1 MNVTELARRLN
12 VTPQELRDFLPQ
24 LGFDIGQKA
33 IKVDNNIAQKILE
46 EGSKIKEKIDKQRQT
61 QILPTEV
68 PKTEV
73 PKTIKVPT
81 FIRVRDFAS
90 LIRLPVNKVL
100 IQLMQNGIFT
110 SINEKID
117 ADTASI
123 IGSDLGIEIKQQ
135 KESQETEPE
144 QNEDEQKLA
153 DSLKAKD
160 GETLQKKP
168 PVIVV
173 MGHVDH
179 GKTKLLDTIRKKNT
193 LKGEA
198 GGITQH
204 IGAYQ
209 AIRNNKPI
217 TFIDTPGH
225 EAFTAMRGR
234 GAKVADI
241 AILIV
246 AANDGVKP
254 QTVEAYKI
262 IESAKLPFV
271 VAINKID
278 KEGADIEKTKQ
289 ELVNKLGISPEEWQG
304 KTICTPI
311 SAINGEGVQELL
323 DMILLLTETGKQKI
337 KANPNTVAIGTIVE
351 SHIDKSA
358 GPIATAII
366 QNGTLRV
373 NDPIVIKNKKYG
385 KVRAVY
391 NHKGEL
397 IKEATPS
404 MPAQILGLKIAPEV
418 GDIIQGDNGGQAR
431 KKMAKIEKKRP
442 QKEVVYSQANTENE
456 DTKNLNLI
464 IKSDVYGSAEA
475 IEEALEKINTDKV
488 KVKIISKGLGN
499 IMDGDIKKAEAAD
512 AEIIGFNVK
521 VPPHIEQLQRER
533 GAKIHI
539 FSIIYE
545 LIDYV
550 KKEMQQITPQ
560 EYERKDLGKL
570 KVLAVFKTNKNNQ
583 IIGGRILEGVA
594 KRDAEIE
601 VIRDKEIVANGKLT
615 QLQAG
620 KENVTTVEK
629 NQECGIQYDGK
640 PIIQEGD
647 TLQFYE
653 KVKKGEKTPNKFKK
667 NTK

>member
-12 VTPQELRDFLPQ
+12 VTPQELRDILPQ

-61 QILPTEV
+61 QILPTEA
-68 PKTEV
+68 PKTEA

-160 GETLQKKP
+160 GETLQEKP
-168 PVIVV
+168 PIIVV

-262 IESAKLPFV
+262 IESARLPFV

-289 ELVNKLGISPEEWQG
+289 ELVNKLGISPEEWGG

-323 DMILLLTETGKQKI
+323 DMILLLTETGKQEI
-337 KANPNTVAIGTIVE
+337 KANPNTAAIGTIVE

-373 NDPIVIKNKKYG
+373 NNPIVIKNKKYG
-385 KVRAVY
+385 KVRAIY

-418 GDIIQGDNGGQAR
+418 GDIIQGDNGGQAG

-442 QKEVVYSQANTENE
+442 QKEVVYSQTNTENE

-475 IEEALEKINTDKV
+475 VEEALEKINTDKV

-570 KVLAVFKTNKNNQ
+570 KVLAVFRTNKNNQ
-583 IIGGRILEGVA
+583 IIGGRVLEGVA

-620 KENVTTVEK
+620 KEDVTTVEE

-653 KVKKGEKTPNKFKK
+653 EVEKGEKIPNKFKK
-667 NTK
+667 

>member
-12 VTPQELRDFLPQ
+12 VTPQELRDILPQ

-61 QILPTEV
+61 QILPTEA
-68 PKTEV
+68 PKTEA

-160 GETLQKKP
+160 GETLQEKP
-168 PVIVV
+168 PIIVV

-262 IESAKLPFV
+262 IESARLPFV

-289 ELVNKLGISPEEWQG
+289 ELVNKLGISPEEWGG

-323 DMILLLTETGKQKI
+323 DMILLLTETGKQEI
-337 KANPNTVAIGTIVE
+337 KANPNTAAIGTIVE

-373 NDPIVIKNKKYG
+373 NNPIVIKNKKYG
-385 KVRAVY
+385 KVRAIY

-418 GDIIQGDNGGQAR
+418 GDIIQGDNGGQAG

-442 QKEVVYSQANTENE
+442 QKEVVYSQTNTENE

-475 IEEALEKINTDKV
+475 VEEALEKINTDKV

-570 KVLAVFKTNKNNQ
+570 KVLAVFRTNKNNQ
-583 IIGGRILEGVA
+583 IIGGRVLEGVA

-620 KENVTTVEK
+620 KEDVTTVEE

-653 KVKKGEKTPNKFKK
+653 EVEKGEKTPNKFKK
-667 NTK
+667 

>member
-289 ELVNKLGISPEEWQG
+289 ELVNKLGISPEEWGG

-323 DMILLLTETGKQKI
+323 DMILLLTETGKQEI
-337 KANPNTVAIGTIVE
+337 KANPNTAAIGTIVE

-418 GDIIQGDNGGQAR
+418 GDIIQGDKGEQAG

-456 DTKNLNLI
+456 DTKNLSLI

-475 IEEALEKINTDKV
+475 VEEALEKINTDKI

-601 VIRDKEIVANGKLT
+601 VIRDKEIVVNGKLT

-620 KENVTTVEK
+620 KEDVTTVEE

-640 PIIQEGD
+640 PVIQEGD

-653 KVKKGEKTPNKFKK
+653 KVEKGEKTPNKFKK
-667 NTK
+667 